1 MSRVAVVTDSAADL
15 PPESAAS
22 AGIEIVPLTVAFG
35 DEAFLDGVELP
46 PKEFWAR
53 VQRGS
58 ALPTT
63 ASPAPAALSEAYERA
78 AREGAAAVV
87 SIHVS
92 GALSRTVATAGLAAG
107 EASVPVEVVDTR
119 SVSAGQGL
127 VALAAAEVAAADAD
141 LAAVTD
147 AARGA
152 VSRLAVAAALETVEF
167 LRRGGRVGAARAALS
182 ELLRIRPVLS
192 IDDGEPVVIAKTR
205 TRRRAI
211 EEVLAR
217 TAGPAS
223 AAAVFHSG
231 APEAQ
236 DVAERVGAATGA
248 TPTLGLI
255 GAVTGTHLGPGA
267 IGVAVIG
274 AQ

>member
-15 PPESAAS
+15 PPDAAAS
-22 AGIEIVPLTVAFG
+22 AGVTVVPLTVTFG

-46 PKEFWAR
+46 PEAFWER
-53 VQRGS
+53 VRGGGE
-58 ALPTT
+58 LPTT
-63 ASPAPAALSEAYERA
+63 ASPSPEAVRGAYERA
-78 AREGAAAVV
+78 RADGAAAVA

-92 GALSRTVATAGLAAG
+92 GKLSRTVDTARLAAA
-107 EASVPVEVVDTR
+107 EASLPVDVVDTR

-127 VALAAAEVAAADAD
+127 VVLAAAGAATAGAGLDRVVAAATSA
-141 LAAVTD
+141 T
-147 AARGA
+147 
-152 VSRLAVAAALETVEF
+152 SRLAVAAALETVDF

-192 IDDGEPVVIAKTR
+192 LDDGEPVLAARAR

-211 EEVLAR
+211 DEALAR
-217 TAGPAS
+217 AAGPAE
-223 AAAVFHSG
+223 AAAVFHAG
-231 APEAQ
+231 AREAE
-236 DVAERVGAATGA
+236 DVADRLARATGVR
-248 TPTLGLI
+248 PSIGVI

-267 IGVAVIG
+267 LGVAVIR